1 MEQKQASM
9 GLSLKLSLEETMPE
23 RDPDLATSI
32 ELEETYRRGVK
43 LVAIHCT
50 YPWVA
55 DIKLVNLDSVVLLAK
70 MFEKDVLVVAHD
82 IAITRASPKVS

>member
-23 RDPDLATSI
+23 RDWATSI
-32 ELEETYRRGVK
+32 ELYRRGVK

-50 YPWVA
+50 FPWVA

-82 IAITRASPKVS
+82 IAITRARPKVS